1 MTRWG
6 YTVMGNSVI
15 LYQSGSECAHFSLF
29 GGCWVGIPCSFIT
42 WRPAA
47 ILRGMWSATT
57 AHSYTQKQGVGVD
70 RGLFQWTLSLFNLL
84 AFLLDPT
91 PWQEEKEKSDNLTQ
105 HSLWR
110 QSRITVGAVQVK
122 AEVGRSSCKTGVRL
136 QDKSKKWW
144 WQKDIQST
152 EHDSLLIT

>member
-6 YTVMGNSVI
+6 YTVVGNSVI

-70 RGLFQWTLSLFNLL
+70 RGLFQWALSLFNLL

-91 PWQEEKEKSDNLTQ
+91 PWQEEKKKSDNLTQ

-110 QSRITVGAVQVK
+110 QSRITVVLERPKLLRSGSSESWSR
-122 AEVGRSSCKTGVRL
+122 EVYMQNRGSVTR
-136 QDKSKKWW
+136 
-144 WQKDIQST
+144 
-152 EHDSLLIT
+152 